1 MEDLLK
7 KTIVKILKDAGMEC
21 EEKNLEIPPQPS
33 FGDMSFPCFELAKMQ
48 KRNPQH
54 IAVEIAQRLV
64 VPKDSVVKSI
74 VATAGYVNFFF
85 AWEKVAGKLLKEV
98 LTEKSNYGRLKNKK
112 KVMVEFSA
120 PNTNKPMHIGH
131 ARNNVLGDSLSRI
144 LDFAGNSVVRA
155 NYPGDIGLHVAK
167 SMVGYMKWG
176 QGKEPDKKPDH
187 FVGQFYVRFV
197 NEVKNNPQLEDE
209 ARELLRKWED
219 GDKATLALWKKMKEW
234 CLKGFN
240 ETYKKLDVNFD
251 VWLYESDLE
260 KSGKEIVKKM
270 LDKGIAFKSPEGA
283 VVADLEKYGL
293 PSCIILRSDGTSLY
307 GTKDLQLAIEKF
319 EKYKID
325 KSIYVVA
332 SDQKTYLQQIFK
344 ILELLGYEKA
354 KECYHLTY
362 GLVMLPEGKMS
373 SREGRVVL
381 LDDLVAELEKLAGDV
396 VSKANPDIDEK
407 NKKNISEQVALA
419 ALKYALLKVSPEK
432 NIIFD
437 KSEVVQFEGDT
448 GPYIQY
454 AHTRCCG
461 ILEKAGKWKPDFN
474 QENISEQEKNLVKNI
489 IRFPLVV
496 EEAARDLR
504 PHYVCNYVYDLA
516 TAFSTFYH
524 ACSVL
529 QAEKEKEFRLT
540 LVKATE
546 IILSSAL
553 ELLGIVP
560 LEKM

>member
-1 MEDLLK
+1 MNELLK
-7 KTIVKILKDAGMEC
+7 KAVVKVLKDAGVESK
-21 EEKNLEIPPQPS
+21 EENLETPPQPS
-33 FGDMSFPCFELAKMQ
+33 FGDLSFPCFELAKIQ
-48 KRNPQH
+48 KTNPQN
-54 IAVEIAQRLV
+54 IAVEIAQKLV
-64 VPKDSVVKSI
+64 VPRDSVIKGI
-74 VATAGYVNFFF
+74 EATAGYVNFFF

-98 LTEKSNYGRLKNKK
+98 LTKKGKYGSSSGKK
-112 KVMVEFSA
+112 KIMVEFSQ

-131 ARNNVLGDSLSRI
+131 ARNTVLGYSLSKI
-144 LDFAGNSVVRA
+144 LDFAGNKVVKT
-155 NYPGDIGLHVAK
+155 NYLGDIGLHVAK

-176 QGKEPDKKPDH
+176 DREPDKKTDH
-187 FVGQFYVRFV
+187 FVGDFYVRFV
-197 NEVKNNPQLEDE
+197 NEAKANPQLEEE
-209 ARELLRKWED
+209 ARELLRKWEA
-219 GDKATLALWKKMKEW
+219 GDKAALALWKKMKDW

-251 VWLYESDLE
+251 VWFYESDLE
-260 KSGKEIVKKM
+260 KSGKDIVKK
-270 LDKGIAFKSPEGA
+270 LLNKGIAFKSPEGA

-325 KSIYVVA
+325 KSIYVVG
-332 SDQKTYLQQIFK
+332 SEQKTYLQQIFK

-354 KECYHLTY
+354 RECYHLAY

-381 LDDLVAELEKLAGDV
+381 LDDLLAELEQLAGGV
-396 VSKANPDIDEK
+396 VGKANPNIGEK
-407 NKKNISEQVALA
+407 EKKNISEQVALA

-474 QENISEQEKNLVKNI
+474 QENLTEQEINLVKNI
-489 IRFPLVV
+489 ARFPAVV

-504 PHYVCNYVYDLA
+504 PHYLCNYVYDLA
-516 TAFSTFYH
+516 TSFSTFYH
-524 ACSVL
+524 ACPVL
-529 QAEKEKEFRLT
+529 QAEKEKEFRLA
-540 LVKATE
+540 LVKSTE
-546 IILSSAL
+546 IILKNAL